1 MANVLATLREQI
13 SFLGKFLGKCGK
25 FATVPIWEE
34 RDALCVTAMPLY
46 PLFNALMT
54 CLLGGA
60 KHVPAI
66 TWNLASDQI
75 PHLDHP
81 IVFIILAAWYTLGTC
96 VALFEQL
103 MTPLNLQ
110 YTFGHDH
117 IIEEPGYWSSGTLKL
132 LKQPRESYFFSI
144 A

>member
-1 MANVLATLREQI
+1 MANVLATLLEQT
-13 SFLGKFLGKCGK
+13 SFLGKSLGKCGK
-25 FATVPIWEE
+25 FATVPSGKK
-34 RDALCVTAMPLY
+34 RDTLCVTAMPLY

-60 KHVPAI
+60 KHVLAI

-132 LKQPRESYFFSI
+132 LKQPRESYFSSI